1 VDTVLGYTGVRLFVC
16 RFRRWIHTPGLLF
29 PPPFHLDIVITV
41 SASATLRIPAKHT
54 RNVSVFIQRDY
65 LRGAM
70 FGEGR
75 KTSILFR
82 PSAGRGRWVYTLY
95 HKDPA
100 SKRVFTLVL
109 RKAITRLDG
118 VSPYQ
123 ENVNPQTGS
132 TNWPPMKFRILSGSM
147 AMGSFASARR

>member
-1 VDTVLGYTGVRLFVC
+1 VSLFNVITFAARCSAKGVRRQSFFDL
-16 RFRRWIHTPGLLF
+16 P
-29 PPPFHLDIVITV
+29 LD
-41 SASATLRIPAKHT
+41 A
-54 RNVSVFIQRDY
+54 
-65 LRGAM
+65 
-70 FGEGR
+70 
-75 KTSILFR
+75 
-82 PSAGRGRWVYTLY
+82 GRWVYTLY

-123 ENVNPQTGS
+123 GNVNPQTGS

-147 AMGSFASARR
+147 AMGSFVSARR